1 MVFVM
6 KPAQHR
12 YRNHSAVRGNAVSTG
27 SLSDTIRQPIWNA
40 GPEAGVRAGVIVQRY
55 SSTCGAGGPSAGTD
69 PWRPREYSF
78 VSLAAALSWALSNAD
93 GGVRFYAR

>member
-12 YRNHSAVRGNAVSTG
+12 YRNHSAVHGNAVSTG

-40 GPEAGVRAGVIVQRY
+40 RPEAGVRAGVIVVTHPFEKNPTKVPLIQRND
-55 SSTCGAGGPSAGTD
+55 PIQILSAD
-69 PWRPREYSF
+69 RS
-78 VSLAAALSWALSNAD
+78 D
-93 GGVRFYAR
+93 